1 MAQEAQGIASLPMA
15 QEVQR
20 VTGGGQMA
28 RRQRPDIDPMSR
40 AQALN
45 VLGAMTG
52 VGGYADMLGQYPQ
65 MPAEDVTVSE
75 MLQGPPGP
83 SFAENLRE
91 GEYVDATLQALGAIP
106 LVGAAAKGA
115 RAGRLVRSTSDAS
128 DTFGKGAQ
136 EITLS
141 DPVSGGR
148 IKLLARPG
156 EPNSV
161 LSLYVDEEFRGQGV
175 GKALQDAALA
185 EGPLMGQ
192 VSSKAAA
199 VNAYRA
205 GRRPVDKPNAS
216 LEEVFAAIDR
226 DSSVNMATPDL
237 LPSAALKGPRAFQ
250 RALQLASAKQLPAD
264 EMEGLYRT
272 LVEIGYP
279 EATAAKIA
287 RGDLPMD
294 EASRMARAREQ
305 GFNPDDPVYHG
316 TANDIKSF
324 EYAAMGAR
332 DPGFVG
338 KGVYTTSEPKIA
350 EFYASRAVPRG
361 LDASGPNVMELLT
374 RGGNYQQLSLEEKMR
389 LGQAVRGNPEI
400 AQNLTDELMSRG
412 MIGAEVRDAT
422 GALVERANYNP
433 SDIRSPRAAFDPEQ
447 MGSAN
452 ILASP
457 AAAGLG
463 AAYLAAMQSRNE
475 NE

>member
-28 RRQRPDIDPMSR
+28 RRQRPDIDPLLTE
-40 AQALN
+40 AQLAYLAGSFAP
-45 VLGAMTG
+45 GAGTLEASGEAPAFPSDDMT
-52 VGGYADMLGQYPQ
+52 VA
-65 MPAEDVTVSE
+65 E
-75 MLQGPPGP
+75 MLRGPRTP
-83 SFAENLRE
+83 SLRENLAQ
-91 GEYVDATLQALGAIP
+91 GEYVDAALQGLGVLGDAAMAVP
-106 LVGAAAKGA
+106 LVGPAA
-115 RAGRLVRSTSDAS
+115 
-128 DTFGKGAQ
+128 
-136 EITLS
+136 
-141 DPVSGGR
+141 
-148 IKLLARPG
+148 
-156 EPNSV
+156 
-161 LSLYVDEEFRGQGV
+161 
-175 GKALQDAALA
+175 
-185 EGPLMGQ
+185 
-192 VSSKAAA
+192 
-199 VNAYRA
+199 
-205 GRRPVDKPNAS
+205 
-216 LEEVFAAIDR
+216 
-226 DSSVNMATPDL
+226 
-237 LPSAALKGPRAFQ
+237 SAALKGPRAFQ

-279 EATAAKIA
+279 EPTAAKIA

-305 GFNPDDPVYHG
+305 GFNPDEPVYHG

-338 KGVYTTSEPKIA
+338 RGVYTTSEPKIA

-447 MGSAN
+447 IGSAN

-457 AAAGLG
+457 AAAGVG